1 MGEGIR
7 AEVRIESPDGCPVAG
22 ATEATASAS
31 YSVSKSVNPVEG
43 GRVTEEFMLDEE
55 ADLESVDLADDL
67 REVFAYGT
75 KSAYRFERE
84 HGRFC
89 PCECVERFDC
99 PVVDVH
105 AREESLFVTFHAPDM
120 ETLQDVV
127 GDLRG
132 AYPSLDVQ
140 RLLRSEGDATDENL
154 VFVDRGELTT
164 RQQEVLETAHEMGYF
179 EHPKRANGG
188 EVADEL
194 GISRSTLSEH
204 LAAAQSKLLGTI
216 LSS

>member
-22 ATEATASAS
+22 ATEATGSAS
-31 YSVSKSVNPVEG
+31 YSVSKSVNPVDG
-43 GRVTEEFMLDEE
+43 GGVTEEFMLDDE
-55 ADLESVDLADDL
+55 ATLDDVAL
-67 REVFAYGT
+67 TDEVTEVFAYGS
-75 KSAYRFERE
+75 KSAYRFQRE
-84 HGRFC
+84 LGRFC
-89 PCECVERFDC
+89 PCECIERFDC

-132 AYPSLDVQ
+132 TYPSLDVQ
-140 RLLRSEGDATDENL
+140 RLLRSEGDASDENL
-154 VFVDRGELTT
+154 IFVDRGELTA

-204 LAAAQSKLLGTI
+204 LSAAQSKLLGTI
-216 LSS
+216 LAN